1 MSITLY
7 GISNCDTVR
16 RARKWL
22 AAEGM
27 DATYHDFRK
36 DGLSQAQVKKWV
48 AAVGLET
55 LLNKRGTTW
64 RALPQDQKDSLSDAA
79 AIDLMVEQPAL
90 IKRPVIEA
98 NGKVLVGFKAEQ
110 QTALKSIAKAA
121 A

>member
-22 AAEGM
+22 AAENI

-36 DGLSQAQVKKWV
+36 DGLTPAKVKQWV

-64 RALPQDQKDSLSDAA
+64 RALPETLKDSLSDAA

-90 IKRPVIEA
+90 IKRPVIEL
-98 NGKVLVGFKAEQ
+98 NGKVLVGFKADQ
-110 QTALKSIAKAA
+110 QAALKDAA
-121 A
+121 